1 MAEMDEGCWDDEVR
15 YLVVFVTTKDR
26 EEAMSIAEV
35 LVSERLAACA
45 NVLEPVVSVYTWKG
59 KLERSAEALMIIKTH
74 ADVFPLLVERV
85 KELHSYDVPEIIGI
99 PITGGNPAY
108 LKWIDEATTD
118 HLLD

>member
-1 MAEMDEGCWDDEVR
+1 MAEMDESYWDDEVK
-15 YLVVFVTTKDR
+15 YMVVLVTTKDKD
-26 EEAMSIAEV
+26 EAMSIAEV

-59 KLERSAEALMIIKTH
+59 KIERSAEALMMLKTH
-74 ADVFPLLVERV
+74 ADVFHLLVERV

-108 LKWIDEATTD
+108 LKWIDEVTAD
-118 HLLD
+118 HILD